1 MSKNHSSFFYLIDS
15 KIELLA
21 KIKNQTFLNQVNNAI
36 DMFEKS
42 LSNQGKIFICG
53 NGGSAADAQH
63 MAAELV
69 GKFMKIRRAIPAIAI
84 TTDSSVLTSLGNDLS
99 FQKIFSRQLEALM
112 GKKDILLAITTSGK
126 SKNIIEAIKYA
137 KKNKSKVICLTSKTA
152 PHSLNKICDL
162 VLRVPAIRV
171 DRIQE
176 LHLFIEHYI
185 CQKLEISSG

>member
-1 MSKNHSSFFYLIDS
+1 MSKNLSSFFYLIDS